1 MCASRSAI
9 RLALVVLALSASGCS
24 FLYRYYP
31 VDAAGYRLRE
41 WSETV
46 EGVRFS
52 AFSQDGTWTTGRDSS
67 FGTEVG
73 LDVTN
78 KSDKEVVVLGGQLL
92 TNGRTIKAHFPD
104 PPNRDD
110 RTVPAGKSRSVPL
123 LWNYG
128 GGFADQVLGPDI
140 TFIWQMRIGKA
151 EHSLRVPMQRE
162 RNGVGFAGLLL
173 IAFLIVAVVAAII
186 IVVVAPII
194 AVVVLVARHREE
206 RRRIHWQRLENS
218 PPLFTDR

>member
-9 RLALVVLALSASGCS
+9 LMALLVLALSASGCE
-24 FLYRYYP
+24 FVYRYYP
-31 VDAAGYRLRE
+31 VDAKARRLPG
-41 WSETV
+41 WSEMV

-52 AFSQDGTWTTGRDSS
+52 AFSDDGTWTTGRDSS
-67 FGTEVG
+67 FGAEVG
-73 LDVTN
+73 LDITN

-92 TNGRTIKAHFPD
+92 TNGRTIKAHFPN

-128 GGFADQVLGPDI
+128 GGSADQVLGPDI
-140 TFIWQMRIGKA
+140 TFIWQVRIGKA
-151 EHSLRVPMQRE
+151 ERSLRVPMQRE

-173 IAFLIVAVVAAII
+173 TAFLIVAVVAVI
-186 IVVVAPII
+186 IVLVAPFI
-194 AVVVLVARHREE
+194 AVVVVVARHRKE
-206 RRRIHWQRLENS
+206 RRRHWQRLLLES
-218 PPLFTDR
+218 SRPPVERP